1 MDNRITGYVISSITI
16 LASLGLNASPTP
28 LFKKAAIFFSFPSM
42 VIVLGVGGGMTYMG
56 KHLLNGNEF
65 GEKLKQNLIT
75 AGWIGFMMGLVL
87 LGSGISGE
95 GETDNIARGLAEA
108 GLTVLYGYLA
118 GYTAYAFVT
127 KKTDYF

>member
-1 MDNRITGYVISSITI
+1 M
-16 LASLGLNASPTP
+16 
-28 LFKKAAIFFSFPSM
+28 
-42 VIVLGVGGGMTYMG
+42 
-56 KHLLNGNEF
+56 
-65 GEKLKQNLIT
+65 LKQNLIT

-87 LGSGISGE
+87 LGSGISVE

-118 GYTAYAFVT
+118 GYVAFAFVT